1 MKITKEQ
8 LKQIIKEELET
19 IMSEYSAVDFK
30 NSEAGLEDDIE
41 RKLQKELAHYEQVR
55 QKILD
60 NPNIDVRALGLGI
73 TGRYVP
79 STKEVLEMVAK
90 KIAEIGKELKSRGK
104 APGMPS
110 YAGTQFGG
118 DDRFEQ

>member
-30 NSEAGLEDDIE
+30 NSEAGLEMEIE
-41 RKLQKELAHYEQVR
+41 RKLQKELAYYEQAR

-60 NPNIDVRALGLGI
+60 DPDIDVRDLGLGI
-73 TGRYVP
+73 SGRYVP
-79 STKEVLEMVAK
+79 STKEVLAMVGK
-90 KIAEIGKELKSRGK
+90 KITEIGKELKSRGK

-110 YAGTQFGG
+110 YKSG
-118 DDRFEQ
+118 DERFEQ